1 MALERHAAPARLIT
15 ARLRA
20 EPVGPQH
27 QDVLAALAG
36 DPRVGA
42 TLGGARTPE
51 QVAGDVERHADH
63 WKREGF
69 GYWAWFER
77 ATGAFVARGG
87 LGRTPAA
94 GDPTDVEVGW
104 VVVPERW
111 GEGFATEL
119 GAASLDVA
127 FGPLA
132 LPEVIAFTLPRN
144 RASRRVMEKLAFDYD
159 REIPWAGEPHVLYRR
174 SSDASMAAAASG

>member
-77 ATGAFVARGG
+77 VTGAFVARGG

-144 RASRRVMEKLAFDYD
+144 RASRRVMEKLGFAYD
-159 REIPWAGEPHVLYRR
+159 REIPWAGELHVLYRR
-174 SSDASMAAAASG
+174 SPEGVAAAASG